1 MFIDDNIDMR
11 TLLKY
16 KFSRGCE
23 QMKTLIKGGW
33 VVDPFQDIDEPM
45 DILVSDGRIEALEKN
60 ILAEDHEIIDASGYH
75 VVPGLIDIHVHF
87 REPGFEYKETIKT
100 GSMAAVAGGFTTVVC
115 MPNTNP
121 VIDSLETVEY
131 IKEKAKEAA
140 CNIYMMGSITQGLDG
155 EVLSNYGALKKS
167 GILGLTDDGK
177 TVMNSRV
184 MLEAMEMAKD
194 LDLLVSVHC
203 EDTNLVYDRSINRGS
218 VSEKLNLE
226 GIPAAAEE
234 LIIQRDI
241 FLAEK
246 TGARLHIQHIS
257 TKKGLELVSEAKNK
271 GLSVTCEASPHHFT
285 LSQEDV
291 LELKTIAK
299 MSPPLRTKEDMEAI
313 KRGLLVGTI
322 DVIAT
327 DHAPHSVED
336 KDKNIVEAA
345 NGIVGLETALGLT
358 MSELVHDRGMSMT
371 DLVRLMSYNPA
382 KLVDIPKGTL
392 KVGYD
397 ADITILDKDK
407 VWTVDCSSFQSKAM
421 NTPFDGRQLRGKAMV
436 TMVAGVVKYRD

>member
-1 MFIDDNIDMR
+1 MR
-11 TLLKY
+11 
-16 KFSRGCE
+16 
-23 QMKTLIKGGW
+23 TLIKGGW
-33 VVDPFQDIDEPM
+33 VVDPSQDIDEPM
-45 DILVSDGRIEALEKN
+45 DILVSDGKIESLNKSISVEN
-60 ILAEDHEIIDASGYH
+60 CEIIDASGYY
-75 VVPGLIDIHVHF
+75 VVPGLIDIHVHL

-100 GSMAAVAGGFTTVVC
+100 GSRAAVAGGFTTVVC

-121 VIDSLETVEY
+121 VIDSLETVAY

-155 EVLSNYGALKKS
+155 EVLSNYRALKNV

-184 MLEAMEMAKD
+184 MLEAMEQAKE

-226 GIPAAAEE
+226 GIPATAEE
-234 LIIQRDI
+234 LIIHRDI

-246 TGARLHIQHIS
+246 SGARLHIQHLS
-257 TKKGLELVSEAKNK
+257 TKRGLELVKEAKSK

-291 LELKTIAK
+291 LEFETNGK
-299 MSPPLRTKEDMEAI
+299 MSPPLRTKEDVEAI
-313 KRGLLVGTI
+313 KQGLLEGDI

-327 DHAPHSVED
+327 DHAPHSKSD
-336 KDKNIVEAA
+336 KDKNLIEAA

-358 MSELVHDRGMSMT
+358 LSELVHDRGMGLSAM
-371 DLVRLMSYNPA
+371 VRLMSYNPA
-382 KLVDIPKGTL
+382 KLVGIPKGTL
-392 KVGYD
+392 KVGAD
-397 ADITILDKDK
+397 ADITLVDKDQS
-407 VWTVDCSSFQSKAM
+407 WTVDTMGFQSKAI
-421 NTPFDGRQLRGKAMV
+421 NTPFNLKKLRGKAIL
-436 TMVAGVVKYRD
+436 TMVAGVVKYSDDK